1 MLKSTMIIWGSLPI
15 FSKGSNMDIDIE
27 RYLIRSFGKYM

>member
-15 FSKGSNMDIDIE
+15 FSKVVIRIIGIDIA
-27 RYLIRSFGKYM
+27 YT